1 MLDQSNRSLFSDFLT
16 QHLLRILLDIAA
28 DDLDN
33 IKAITDKN
41 DPESLH
47 KLVQYLVGSVFGKM
61 VVDGVTKG
69 YNDRVMHDELG
80 SYEAFREVFGGSS
93 GGIHQQLYVNR
104 VLKVEYQNGIVLSKV
119 KDMMESTGL
128 LRELLSRYCLQV
140 EDEVAAKFY
149 TIVAE
154 QYRDRVR
161 KLVESKG
168 EKEGVVLGILLEM
181 FERFRHELSVQASPL
196 GPQFL

>member
-1 MLDQSNRSLFSDFLT
+1 VSRILLDQSNRSLFSDFLS

-33 IKAITDKN
+33 FKAITDKN
-41 DPESLH
+41 DAESLH
-47 KLVQYLVGSVFGKM
+47 KLVQYFVGSVFGKTII
-61 VVDGVTKG
+61 DGVTKG

-80 SYEAFREVFGGSS
+80 SYEAFRQVFGSS

-119 KDMMESTGL
+119 KDMMESTVL

-168 EKEGVVLGILLEM
+168 EQEGVVMGILLEM

-196 GPQFL
+196 GP